1 MEGQARVGTC
11 MPLSCADEGRNDQD
25 EKEGIG
31 RSQTGSRL
39 LFLPLSVPSSE
50 LLEGWLERRKMGT
63 TAAAS
68 CLPPPSSIPFVCPCR
83 VKCLEGGGISSGHS
97 PSQAEE
103 SSVAHRRMPAKCRDG
118 VFLQRRPR
126 HDGQRLCQESACI
139 FLGKPSRYA
148 KLLGAASKV
157 AALSTTSTSIE
168 SHRVKLKSRR
178 QKHQTN
184 GSVVSRASNRAV
196 REIKRTA
203 LTSLTADPP
212 PPPRGS
218 VNGVVG
224 ASAPCVHRKRK
235 DQRGPEDV
243 GELSLTL
250 VVA

>member
-1 MEGQARVGTC
+1 MRRKALDAAKRDHAC
-11 MPLSCADEGRNDQD
+11 S
-25 EKEGIG
+25 
-31 RSQTGSRL
+31 SF
-39 LFLPLSVPSSE
+39 LFPCLPLSFWKDGSRGAKWEQRP
-50 LLEGWLERRKMGT
+50 
-63 TAAAS
+63 AAAS

-83 VKCLEGGGISSGHS
+83 VKCLEGGEKYALQLGGISSGHS

-212 PPPRGS
+212 PPPRG
-218 VNGVVG
+218 
-224 ASAPCVHRKRK
+224 KRG
-235 DQRGPEDV
+235 RRR
-243 GELSLTL
+243 
-250 VVA
+250 